1 MKNLANFLFEAGML
15 LKTPRSGFQ
24 FLGSGDSS
32 VAEHLFRT
40 TVVGFTLAR
49 LDPQADSDKVLK
61 LCLFH
66 DLPEARTGD
75 MNYVN
80 KKYVEVDENKA
91 IEELSAT
98 LPFGDEYRELL
109 KEFNEGTSREARIAR
124 DADQLELILSLREC
138 HDLGNRYA
146 QEWYPYA
153 VKRLQTENARKL
165 ATTIWETDSSQWWMD
180 DNENWWIHAKH
191 QKKN

>member
-32 VAEHLFRT
+32 VAEHSFRT
-40 TVVGFTLAR
+40 ALVGFTLAR
-49 LDPQADSDKVLK
+49 LDPQADSDKVLR

-80 KKYVEVDENKA
+80 KKYVGVDETKA
-91 IEELSAT
+91 IEDLAAT
-98 LPFGDEYRELL
+98 LPFGAEYRGLL
-109 KEFNEGTSREARIAR
+109 REFNEGTSREALIAR

-146 QEWYPYA
+146 REWYPYA

-165 ATTIWETDSSQWWMD
+165 AATIWETDSSQWWAD
-180 DNENWWIHAKH
+180 EDENWWIHARH